1 MGDTRHG
8 ILQHWNDKG
17 CPATFLSAE
26 KTGVLTSGWATLGA
40 PLLPIPPRCGFV
52 SALTLHLGAGG
63 LVLSQGDYGNCP
75 SLSMCL
81 LL

>member
-1 MGDTRHG
+1 MASYSIGMT
-8 ILQHWNDKG
+8 KG
-17 CPATFLSAE
+17 ARLHPFLSVE
-26 KTGVLTSGWATLGA
+26 KTGVLTSGWATLRA

-52 SALTLHLGAGG
+52 SAPDPPPGAGG